1 MLARCI
7 AMEEEEEEGEEV
19 VVVVTGHSSGCV
31 TGRERRG

>member
-7 AMEEEEEEGEEV
+7 AMEEEEEGEEV

>member
-7 AMEEEEEEGEEV
+7 AMEEEEGEEV